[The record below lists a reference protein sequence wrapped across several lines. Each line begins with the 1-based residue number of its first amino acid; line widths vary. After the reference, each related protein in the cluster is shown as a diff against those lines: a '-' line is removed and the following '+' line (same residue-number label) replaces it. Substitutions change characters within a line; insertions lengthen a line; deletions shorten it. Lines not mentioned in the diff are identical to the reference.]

1 MITRRPGPRRMSLGP
16 RSFLSLTLLCSLM
29 VIVGAPAPL
38 VSTLLA
44 EEPSPVLEVIEYRRN
59 GQVEQTIGEI
69 EIAGDRVRL
78 RLFSEQLASH
88 YEIWIEIGDFIGA
101 APLASEELAATLAA
115 RAARIEAHR
124 IEREE
129 ARKRRLEKRE
139 AEEAKE
145 ERGAAARSTRR
156 GGGSEGVEVE
166 RTQSPED
173 LAGFAKLAKQ
183 LDRRIETAHARCSD
197 LLGDIAPRLAVART
211 QKRTLRRIAATI
223 EDGQSELDA
232 IETGL
237 SGRKQSIDRVEA
249 DVRAGVV
256 RGRQLTDHLSS
267 MGRRFERLE
276 KRLDKVER
284 GLEREARSLISL
296 PAEPVE
302 PPEGLAESGEG
313 ETSGAV
319 TRVSGARERASRS
332 TRSRRLDPVASHN
345 ARVAEAVSAIEE
357 EAGPTSATSE
367 ERPEAAVVAPSAL
380 AEEPRVEPEARE
392 AESAA
397 ETGVN
402 PYPTGGGLPVWPL
415 YPLAI
420 LACYLLWRGQR
431 GEKVDRGA
439 LPGPRQP

>member
-1 MITRRPGPRRMSLGP
+1 MITPQQHHCLIA
-16 RSFLSLTLLCSLM
+16 SF
-29 VIVGAPAPL
+29 
-38 VSTLLA
+38 
-44 EEPSPVLEVIEYRRN
+44 
-59 GQVEQTIGEI
+59 
-69 EIAGDRVRL
+69 
-78 RLFSEQLASH
+78 
-88 YEIWIEIGDFIGA
+88 
-101 APLASEELAATLAA
+101 
-115 RAARIEAHR
+115 
-124 IEREE
+124 
-129 ARKRRLEKRE
+129 
-139 AEEAKE
+139 
-145 ERGAAARSTRR
+145 
-156 GGGSEGVEVE
+156 GVEVA
-166 RTQSPED
+166 
-173 LAGFAKLAKQ
+173 L
-183 LDRRIETAHARCSD
+183 SD
-197 LLGDIAPRLAVART
+197 LRDFRKVAS
-211 QKRTLRRIAATI
+211 
-223 EDGQSELDA
+223 GN
-232 IETGL
+232 GL
-237 SGRKQSIDRVEA
+237 FECCFGFDTKSQLIDFSTSR
-249 DVRAGVV
+249 
-256 RGRQLTDHLSS
+256 RQLTDHLSS

-302 PPEGLAESGEG
+302 PPGGLAESGEG

-332 TRSRRLDPVASHN
+332 TRSRRLDPMASHN

-380 AEEPRVEPEARE
+380 AEESRVEPEARA

-397 ETGVN
+397 GTGVK